1 MDGWMEGLEDSG
13 VKGGYEDGQRE
24 KKGKAGR
31 KKGEWVDVKT
41 AKTTGGEGVDGWRD
55 SGMEEGDM
63 EWWRGEGAWLLSCI
77 DLLQS
82 GMAGRVM
89 KCGI

>member
-31 KKGEWVDVKT
+31 KKGE
-41 AKTTGGEGVDGWRD
+41 
-55 SGMEEGDM
+55 
-63 EWWRGEGAWLLSCI
+63 
-77 DLLQS
+77 
-82 GMAGRVM
+82 
-89 KCGI
+89 